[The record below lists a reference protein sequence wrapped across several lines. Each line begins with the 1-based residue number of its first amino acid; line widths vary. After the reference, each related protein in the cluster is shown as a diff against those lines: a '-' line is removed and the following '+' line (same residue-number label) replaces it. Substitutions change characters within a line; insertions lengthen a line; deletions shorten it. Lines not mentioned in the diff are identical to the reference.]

1 MFINPRGWFGKI
13 IPSHTPTQ
21 YTDISTNKD
30 TSSQHNT
37 RLNPA
42 RLGFLLAVFFPL
54 FGAISTARD
63 WEGVQRMER
72 QTQAWFFKLRG
83 PVAAPDNIVIL
94 GIDEES
100 LNLNQ
105 SYYNDESQALTDLE
119 LIKSWP
125 WKRAA
130 YAKAIERVM
139 AAGAKSVA
147 VSIVLD
153 SPSSYGEADDQR
165 LREVLKN
172 YGERVTLAAMYE
184 TYETVEGETIK
195 LVKPNSLFETPQL
208 SVGSINYPIEPDGRI
223 YRLANQFPKVW
234 AKNNPELAETSDQLM
249 FTVPSFNEATL
260 AKRPRYAK
268 AAAQESGLKTK
279 PKPENIFFYGSDAF
293 TSIPF
298 WYVLDDNR
306 WHTRLDDGKS
316 FQDKIVLIGP
326 TASSL
331 PDFHRTPVSDRMAGV
346 EINANAI
353 ATLLEG
359 HAIVQAIP
367 NPIHR
372 GVLIFL
378 GVNVVRYLFSR
389 IKRWQVCL
397 GWTVLGVITWG
408 GISYLFFVYE
418 GLILPT
424 AVPLVSMTLSGIFCS
439 AMGAIQDLKNK
450 QQLRQT
456 LKHYVSAPIVQEIIS
471 GQDDLRNLL
480 EEREQELLATKLSG
494 RYQIIKRLSA
504 GGFGETFIAEDT
516 QRPGNPTCVVKQLKP
531 ASNNPQHWQLARRL
545 FQTEAEIL
553 EKLGKHHQIPE
564 LLAYFDENQ
573 EFYLVEEFINGH
585 PLSNELLPK
594 PLPEANVIGIV
605 VDILQA
611 LQFVHSHSVIHRDIK
626 PDNLIRRKSDQKLVL
641 IDFGA
646 VKEITNQL
654 HPRRNLTKF
663 TVGIGTK
670 GYMPNEQAVGSPR
683 FNSDIYA
690 TGMIAVRSLTGIPP
704 SKLPTDPITGE
715 VIWLDKAQVSPEL
728 ATVVN
733 KMVRY
738 SFRSRYQ
745 SAQEVLEALKPLTK
759 TLPRFSFSS
768 PESSVALQ
776 SQASTL
782 PEPEETMVD
791 SDFSSSQKTVP
802 LSESTTV
809 LEDSTMVDSDCS
821 SSQKT
826 VPLSESTTV
835 LESDETLS

>member
-37 RLNPA
+37 PLNPA

-72 QTQAWFFKLRG
+72 QTQAWFFQLRG
-83 PVAAPDNIVIL
+83 PVTPPDNIVIL
-94 GIDEES
+94 AIDEES

-130 YAKAIERVM
+130 YATAIERVM
-139 AAGAKSVA
+139 AAGARSVA
-147 VSIVLD
+147 VSLVLD

-165 LREVLKN
+165 LREVLQN
-172 YGERVTLAAMYE
+172 YGERVTLAAIYE
-184 TYETVEGETIK
+184 TYETFEGETIK
-195 LVKPNSLFETPQL
+195 LVKPNYLFETPQL

-223 YRLANQFPKVW
+223 YRLANQYPKVW
-234 AKNNPELAETSDQLM
+234 AKNNPELAETSNQLI

-260 AKRPRYAK
+260 A
-268 AAAQESGLKTK
+268 AAQDSGLRTK
-279 PKPENIFFYGSDAF
+279 PKPENIFFYGSDVF
-293 TSIPF
+293 PSIPF

-306 WHTRLDDGKS
+306 WHTRLEDGKS

-359 HAIVQAIP
+359 RAIVQAIP

-378 GVNVVRYLFSR
+378 GVTVVRYLFSR

-439 AMGAIQDLKNK
+439 ARGARQELKNK

-531 ASNNPQHWQLARRL
+531 TSNNPQHWQLARRL
-545 FQTEAEIL
+545 FHTEAEIL

-564 LLAYFDENQ
+564 LLAYFDQNQ

-594 PLPEANVIGIV
+594 PLPEANVIAIV
-605 VDILQA
+605 VDILQV

-654 HPRRNLTKF
+654 HPRRNLTNF

-690 TGMIAVRSLTGIPP
+690 TGMIAVRSLTGITP

-759 TLPRFSFSS
+759 TLPTFSFSS
-768 PESSVALQ
+768 PKSSVALE
-776 SQASTL
+776 SEAST
-782 PEPEETMVD
+782 
-791 SDFSSSQKTVP
+791 VP
-802 LSESTTV
+802 APQE
-809 LEDSTMVDSDCS
+809 TMVDSDCS

-835 LESDETLS
+835 LEEETMPDTDCSSSQKTIPLSESTTVLESDET

>member
-13 IPSHTPTQ
+13 IPSSTPTQ

-30 TSSQHNT
+30 TSLHQNT
-37 RLNPA
+37 RLNKV
-42 RLGFLLAVFFPL
+42 RLRFLLPVFFPL
-54 FGAISTARD
+54 FGAIATARD

-72 QTQAWFFKLRG
+72 QTQAWFFQLRG
-83 PVAAPDNIVIL
+83 SVTPPDNIVIL
-94 GIDEES
+94 AIDEES
-100 LNLNQ
+100 LNLHQ
-105 SYYNDESQALTDLE
+105 SYDNDESQSLTDLE

-130 YAKAIERVM
+130 YATAIERVM
-139 AAGAKSVA
+139 AAGARSVA
-147 VSIVLD
+147 LSIVLD
-153 SPSSYGEADDQR
+153 SPSSYGEADDQQ
-165 LREVLKN
+165 LRQVLQN
-172 YGERVTLAAMYE
+172 YGEKVTLAAMYE

-223 YRLANQFPKVW
+223 YRLANQLPKVW
-234 AKNNPELAETSDQLM
+234 AKNNPELAETSNQLI
-249 FTVPSFNEATL
+249 FKVPSFNEATL
-260 AKRPRYAK
+260 A
-268 AAAQESGLKTK
+268 AAQVSGLRTK
-279 PKPENIFFYGSDAF
+279 PKAENIFFYGSDVF
-293 TSIPF
+293 ESIPF

-306 WHTRLDDGKS
+306 WQTRLEDGKS

-326 TASSL
+326 TARSL
-331 PDFHRTPVSDRMAGV
+331 ADFHRTPVSDRMAGV

-359 HAIVQAIP
+359 RRIVQAIP

-378 GVNVVRYLFSR
+378 GVTVVRYLFTR

-397 GWTVLGVITWG
+397 GSTVLGVITWG
-408 GISYLFFVYE
+408 EISYLFFVYQ

-424 AVPLVSMTLSGIFCS
+424 AVPMISITLSGVLCS
-439 AMGAIQDLKNK
+439 ARGAMQDMKNK

-471 GQDDLRNLL
+471 GQDDLKNLL
-480 EEREQELLATKLSG
+480 EEREQELFATKLSG

-531 ASNNPQHWQLARRL
+531 NSNNPKHWQLAQRL

-553 EKLGKHHQIPE
+553 EKLGKHYQIPE

-585 PLSNELLPK
+585 PLSNELPLK
-594 PLPEANVIGIV
+594 PLPEANVIAIV
-605 VDILQA
+605 VDILQV

-646 VKEITNQL
+646 VKQITNQL
-654 HPRRNLTKF
+654 HSRRNLTNF

-715 VIWLDKAQVSPEL
+715 VIWLDKAQVSAEL

-759 TLPRFSFSS
+759 TLPKL
-768 PESSVALQ
+768 ESSRQSSVDLQ
-776 SQASTL
+776 SQASTM
-782 PEPEETMVD
+782 PELQETMVD
-791 SDFSSSQKTVP
+791 SECSSSHKTVP

-809 LEDSTMVDSDCS
+809 LEEETMPDSECS
-821 SSQKT
+821 SSHKT

-835 LESDETLS
+835 LESDET

>member
-42 RLGFLLAVFFPL
+42 RLGFILAVFFPL

-72 QTQAWFFKLRG
+72 QTQTWFFQLRG
-83 PVAAPDNIVIL
+83 PVTPPDNIVIL
-94 GIDEES
+94 AIDEES

-105 SYYNDESQALTDLE
+105 SYSNDQSQALTDLE

-130 YAKAIERVM
+130 YATAIERLM
-139 AAGAKSVA
+139 AAGARSVA
-147 VSIVLD
+147 VSLVLD

-172 YGERVTLAAMYE
+172 YGEKVTLAAMYE

-208 SVGSINYPIEPDGRI
+208 SVGSINYPVEPDGRI
-223 YRLANQFPKVW
+223 YRLANQYPKVW
-234 AKNNPELAETSDQLM
+234 AKNNPELAETSNQLI
-249 FTVPSFNEATL
+249 FKVPSFNEATL
-260 AKRPRYAK
+260 A
-268 AAAQESGLKTK
+268 AAQDSGLRTK
-279 PKPENIFFYGSDAF
+279 PKAENIFFYGSDVF
-293 TSIPF
+293 PSIPF

-306 WHTRLDDGKS
+306 WHTRLEDGKS

-359 HAIVQAIP
+359 RAIVQAIP

-378 GVNVVRYLFSR
+378 GVTVVRYLFSR

-408 GISYLFFVYE
+408 GISYLFFVY
-418 GLILPT
+418 GRLILPT

-439 AMGAIQDLKNK
+439 AMGAMQDLKNK

-480 EEREQELLATKLSG
+480 EETEQELFATKLSG

-545 FQTEAEIL
+545 FHTEAEIL

-564 LLAYFDENQ
+564 LLAYFDQNQ

-585 PLSNELLPK
+585 PLSDELPQK
-594 PLPEANVIGIV
+594 PLPEANVIAIV
-605 VDILQA
+605 VDILQV

-626 PDNLIRRKSDQKLVL
+626 PDNLIRRKLDHKLVL

-646 VKEITNQL
+646 VKQITNQL
-654 HPRRNLTKF
+654 HPRRNLTNF

-715 VIWLDKAQVSPEL
+715 VIWFDKAQVSPEL

-745 SAQEVLEALKPLTK
+745 SAQEVLEALKPLTT
-759 TLPRFSFSS
+759 TLPTFSFSS
-768 PESSVALQ
+768 PKSSVVLESEASTVPALQ
-776 SQASTL
+776 
-782 PEPEETMVD
+782 E
-791 SDFSSSQKTVP
+791 
-802 LSESTTV
+802 
-809 LEDSTMVDSDCS
+809 TMVDSDCS

-835 LESDETLS
+835 LEEETMPDSDYSSSQKTVPLSESTTVLESDET